1 MLKSD
6 AFQLVT
12 EKNAHINCQTVQSYQ
27 NYISFKSV
35 ICVLGFTWVGEDVV

>member
-12 EKNAHINCQTVQSYQ
+12 EKYAYINCQTVQSYQ
-27 NYISFKSV
+27 IHISFKSV
-35 ICVLGFTWVGEDVV
+35 IYVLGFTWVGEDVV